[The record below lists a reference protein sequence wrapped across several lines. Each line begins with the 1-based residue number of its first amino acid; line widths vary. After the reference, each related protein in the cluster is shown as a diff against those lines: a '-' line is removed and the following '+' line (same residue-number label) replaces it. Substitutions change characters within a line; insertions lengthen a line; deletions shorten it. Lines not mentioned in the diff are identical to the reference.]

1 MAAWEGQG
9 GVASMLSRRS
19 RASPAGSPLDSKV
32 RATFVGAVVSFHNR
46 PGYVH
51 RDKGL
56 TMLPNPT
63 RNHMLDLAQT
73 PVHCTSLLIRLT
85 VKMHRT

>member
-1 MAAWEGQG
+1 MAAWVGQG

-32 RATFVGAVVSFHNR
+32 RATFAGPVVSFHNG
-46 PGYVH
+46 PGYMH

-56 TMLPNPT
+56 TTLPNPT
-63 RNHMLDLAQT
+63 RNPRLDLAQT
-73 PVHCTSLLIRLT
+73 PVLAVACLFA
-85 VKMHRT
+85 